1 MLIFSHRGNGFGHLE
16 NTLPALVA
24 ALEAGVDGVEF
35 DVHLS
40 RDGVPVIIHD
50 ETVDRTTS
58 DTGYV
63 HDKTAAELEALG
75 APRLET
81 FLEEAKRFPKAII
94 NIEIK
99 ALDMEREVVALLAGW
114 PRERIIISS
123 FEHKV
128 LYTLQSLDETLRLG
142 VLYEDHDE
150 PVVEKVHEDTKAYSI
165 HPATAQIDRLFS
177 ARQNVVC
184 WIHKEAAFPNNMAE
198 VRRAQAGGA
207 TILITDHARDVMQAL
222 KGV

>member
-1 MLIFSHRGNGFGHLE
+1 MLIFSHRGNGFGYLE

-40 RDGVPVIIHD
+40 LDGVPIIIHD

-63 HDKTAAELEALG
+63 REKTAAELAALG
-75 APRLET
+75 APHLET
-81 FLEEAKRFPKAII
+81 FLQEAQRFPNAVI

-128 LYTLQSLDETLRLG
+128 LYNLQKLDSSLRLG

-150 PVVEKVHEDTKAYSI
+150 PVVEKVHLETNAYAV
-165 HPATAQIDRLFS
+165 HPATAQLDRLFK

-184 WIHKEAAFPNNMAE
+184 WIHKEAAFPHNMTE
-198 VRRAQAGGA
+198 VKRAQAAGA
-207 TILITDHARDVMQAL
+207 AILITDHARDVMQAL